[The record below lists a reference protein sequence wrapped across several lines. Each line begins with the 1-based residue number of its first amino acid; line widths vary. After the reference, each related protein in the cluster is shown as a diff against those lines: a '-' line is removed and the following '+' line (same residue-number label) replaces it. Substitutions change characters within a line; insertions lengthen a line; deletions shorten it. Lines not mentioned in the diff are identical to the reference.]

1 MAKLSFFNQC
11 HKQLHQHMFTFN
23 ILELCLTTSRCKT
36 YEKKKSWGQK
46 PRSEIKFG
54 YFLKFESLVLLDIAQ
69 H

>member
-36 YEKKKSWGQK
+36 YEKKILGPKT
-46 PRSEIKFG
+46 E
-54 YFLKFESLVLLDIAQ
+54 A
-69 H
+69 

>member
-36 YEKKKSWGQK
+36 YEKKNLGAKNQG
-46 PRSEIKFG
+46 
-54 YFLKFESLVLLDIAQ
+54 LKLSLVISSNLNL
-69 H
+69 